1 MVYVIQQCWSG
12 HDYNVWEDVDLKET
26 TETNDGLV
34 GEYLIHDFNHQTKRN
49 FKQICNWTYDDLY
62 IVKDIYGGFLEFLK
76 DEVI

>member
-1 MVYVIQQCWSG
+1 MNIILQQYSSG
-12 HDYNVWEDVDLKET
+12 QYNIWEDVDLKET
-26 TETNDGLV
+26 TGANDGLV
-34 GEYLIHDFNHQTKRN
+34 GEYLIHDFNHQAKRN

>member
-1 MVYVIQQCWSG
+1 MVTVIQQCWSK
-12 HDYNVWEDVDLKET
+12 HFYNVWEDVDLKET
-26 TETNDGLV
+26 TEANDGLV
-34 GEYLIHDFNHQTKRN
+34 GEYLIHDFNHQSKRN